1 MSRKVR
7 RRFRKLIIL
16 IIIVL
21 ALVLSATPIK
31 TKLTRRIYRKEYTE
45 YVVKYSEQYG
55 VEENLIYALIKA
67 ESNFN
72 PNAVSHQNAKGLMQL
87 MDSTAEDLAKK
98 CKINLKDKDILDPD
112 VNIQLGTQYLASL
125 LNKYE
130 CVEVALAAYNAGS
143 GNVDKWIKDGI
154 IKADGSDIEN
164 IPYKETNTYVRKIMR
179 DYKIYKQLR
188 QTISPHLATL
198 HPAPVILNVTRLIGV
213 KIFIFMT

>member
-98 CKINLKDKDILDPD
+98 CKINLKDKDIL
-112 VNIQLGTQYLASL
+112 
-125 LNKYE
+125 
-130 CVEVALAAYNAGS
+130 
-143 GNVDKWIKDGI
+143 
-154 IKADGSDIEN
+154 
-164 IPYKETNTYVRKIMR
+164 NT
-179 DYKIYKQLR
+179 
-188 QTISPHLATL
+188 
-198 HPAPVILNVTRLIGV
+198 
-213 KIFIFMT
+213 

>member
-1 MSRKVR
+1 MSRKV

-16 IIIVL
+16 IIIIL

-98 CKINLKDKDILDPD
+98 CKINLKETQQADK
-112 VNIQLGTQYLASL
+112 NL
-125 LNKYE
+125 L
-130 CVEVALAAYNAGS
+130 L
-143 GNVDKWIKDGI
+143 
-154 IKADGSDIEN
+154 
-164 IPYKETNTYVRKIMR
+164 
-179 DYKIYKQLR
+179 
-188 QTISPHLATL
+188 
-198 HPAPVILNVTRLIGV
+198 
-213 KIFIFMT
+213 

>member
-1 MSRKVR
+1 MK
-7 RRFRKLIIL
+7 KITKIIILLIIVVAIVIL
-16 IIIVL
+16 IK
-21 ALVLSATPIK
+21 PIK
-31 TKLTRRIYRKEYTE
+31 NQVIKKIYKKDYSE
-45 YVVKYSEQYG
+45 YVSKYSQQYN
-55 VEENLIYALIKA
+55 VEENLIYAIIKA
-67 ESNFN
+67 ESNFKA
-72 PNAVSHQNAKGLMQL
+72 NAISHQNAKGLMQL

-179 DYKIYKQLR
+179 DYKIYKQL
-188 QTISPHLATL
+188 
-198 HPAPVILNVTRLIGV
+198 
-213 KIFIFMT
+213 

>member
-16 IIIVL
+16 IIIIL
-21 ALVLSATPIK
+21 ALVLSVTPIK

-98 CKINLKDKDILDPD
+98 CKINLKDKDILEPD

-179 DYKIYKQLR
+179 DYKIYKQL
-188 QTISPHLATL
+188 
-198 HPAPVILNVTRLIGV
+198 
-213 KIFIFMT
+213 

>member
-16 IIIVL
+16 IIIIL

-31 TKLTRRIYRKEYTE
+31 TKLTRRTSSIIIFVIVLTRRIYRKEYTE

-179 DYKIYKQLR
+179 DYKIYKQL
-188 QTISPHLATL
+188 
-198 HPAPVILNVTRLIGV
+198 
-213 KIFIFMT
+213 

>member
-1 MSRKVR
+1 MSKKVKKG
-7 RRFRKLIIL
+7 FRKLIIL

-21 ALVLSATPIK
+21 ALVLSAAPTK
-31 TKLTRRIYRKEYTE
+31 TKLIRRIYRKEYTE

-98 CKINLKDKDILDPD
+98 CKINLKDKDILEPD

-179 DYKIYKQLR
+179 DYKIYKQL
-188 QTISPHLATL
+188 
-198 HPAPVILNVTRLIGV
+198 
-213 KIFIFMT
+213 